1 MNYVINPMLFYWC
14 SVSDTVKALAI
25 IATIMLIV
33 LCLVF
38 LFVGAFHI
46 GEAFNYGGGEDSDDY
61 KVGVKFLNWAQK
73 CIVPLVVLL
82 MLSIFIPSEKKT
94 LYKMMVANVATYE
107 NIDLTAETIEDAFDH
122 VIDKLIELGGDDN
135 AEN

>member
-1 MNYVINPMLFYWC
+1 MTHVINPMLFYWC

-25 IATIMLIV
+25 IAAIMLIIV
-33 LCLVF
+33 CLVF

-46 GEAFNYGGGEDSDDY
+46 GEAFDYGGGEDSNNY
-61 KVGVKFLNWAQK
+61 KVGVKFLNWAQR
-73 CIVPLVVLL
+73 CIVPLVILL
-82 MLSIFIPSEKKT
+82 MLSILIPSEKT
-94 LYKMMVANVATYE
+94 IYKMMVANIATHE

>member
-14 SVSDTVKALAI
+14 SVSDTAKDFAM
-25 IATIMLIV
+25 IADIMLIV
-33 LCLVF
+33 VCLVF

-46 GEAFNYGGGEDSDDY
+46 RETFNYGGGEDSDDY
-61 KVGVKFLNWAQK
+61 KIGIKFFKLAQK
-73 CIVPLVVLL
+73 CICPLVILL
-82 MLSIFIPSEKKT
+82 MLSIFIPSEKT
-94 LYKMMVANVATYE
+94 LYKMMVANIATYE

-122 VIDKLIELGGDDN
+122 VINKLIELEGDNN

>member
-1 MNYVINPMLFYWC
+1 MTHVINPMLFYWC
-14 SVSDTVKALAI
+14 SVSDTAKALAI

-33 LCLVF
+33 VCFVF
-38 LFVGAFHI
+38 LFIGAFHI

-61 KVGVKFLNWAQK
+61 KVGAKFLNWAQK

-82 MLSIFIPSEKKT
+82 MLSIFIPSEKT
-94 LYKMMVANVATYE
+94 LYKMMVANIATYE
-107 NIDLTAETIEDAFDH
+107 NIDLTAETIEDGFDH

>member
-1 MNYVINPMLFYWC
+1 MTHVINPMLFYWC
-14 SVSDTVKALAI
+14 SVSDTAKVLAI

-33 LCLVF
+33 VCLMF

-46 GEAFNYGGGEDSDDY
+46 GEAFNYGGGEDSNDY

-73 CIVPLVVLL
+73 CIVPLVALL
-82 MLSIFIPSEKKT
+82 MLSIFIPSEKT

-107 NIDLTAETIEDAFDH
+107 NIDLTAETIDDAFDH

>member
-1 MNYVINPMLFYWC
+1 MTHVINPMLFYWC
-14 SVSDTVKALAI
+14 SVSDTAKALAI

-33 LCLVF
+33 VCFVF
-38 LFVGAFHI
+38 LFIGAFYI

-61 KVGVKFLNWAQK
+61 KVGAKFLNWAQK

-82 MLSIFIPSEKKT
+82 MLSIFIPSEKT
-94 LYKMMVANVATYE
+94 LYKMMVANIATYE

>member
-1 MNYVINPMLFYWC
+1 MTHVINPMLFYWC
-14 SVSDTVKALAI
+14 SVSDTAKALAI

-33 LCLVF
+33 VCLVF
-38 LFVGAFHI
+38 LFVGAF
-46 GEAFNYGGGEDSDDY
+46 NYGGGEDSNDY
-61 KVGVKFLNWAQK
+61 KVGAKFLNWAQK

-82 MLSIFIPSEKKT
+82 MLSIFIPSEKT

-107 NIDLTAETIEDAFDH
+107 NIDLTAETIENAFDH
-122 VIDKLIELGGDDN
+122 VIDKLIELGGDNN

>member
-1 MNYVINPMLFYWC
+1 MTHVINPMLFYWC
-14 SVSDTVKALAI
+14 SVRDTAKALAI

-33 LCLVF
+33 VCLVF
-38 LFVGAFHI
+38 LFIGAFHI
-46 GEAFNYGGGEDSDDY
+46 GEAFNYGGGEDSNDY

-82 MLSIFIPSEKKT
+82 MLSIFIPSEKT

>member
-1 MNYVINPMLFYWC
+1 M
-14 SVSDTVKALAI
+14 
-25 IATIMLIV
+25 
-33 LCLVF
+33 
-38 LFVGAFHI
+38 
-46 GEAFNYGGGEDSDDY
+46 
-61 KVGVKFLNWAQK
+61 GVKFLNWAQK
-73 CIVPLVVLL
+73 CIVPLAIALVLFA
-82 MLSIFIPSEKKT
+82 FIPSEKT

>member
-1 MNYVINPMLFYWC
+1 MTHVINPMLFYWC
-14 SVSDTVKALAI
+14 SVSDTAKALAI

-33 LCLVF
+33 VCFVF
-38 LFVGAFHI
+38 LFIGAFHI

-61 KVGVKFLNWAQK
+61 KVGAKFLNWTQK

-82 MLSIFIPSEKKT
+82 MLSIFIPSEKT
-94 LYKMMVANVATYE
+94 LYKMMVANIATYE

>member
-1 MNYVINPMLFYWC
+1 MTHVINPMLFYWC
-14 SVSDTVKALAI
+14 SVSDTAKALAI
-25 IATIMLIV
+25 IATIV
-33 LCLVF
+33 LLVVCLVF

-73 CIVPLVVLL
+73 YIVPLVVLL
-82 MLSIFIPSEKKT
+82 MLSIFIPSEKT
-94 LYKMMVANVATYE
+94 LYKMMVANIATYE
-107 NIDLTAETIEDAFDH
+107 NVDLTAETIEDAFDH
-122 VIDKLIELGGDDN
+122 VIDKLIELGGDNN